1 MVEVGIAEYFSIGE
15 AIGIIGTMFVVL
27 YFSRK
32 HMQRL
37 TLDVKTKVLNDLDE
51 KVRKMAEIIIEKP
64 SMQKVIYRL
73 EKPAEELAF
82 AYYILFICSHAYTM
96 RQRKVLDDDE
106 WTGWLHWMKNCFKYG
121 TIGEQ
126 WEQIQSERWFNP
138 DFENFLNENIIP
150 RSADTKQ
157 TLYYNCCIS
166 LLTFFCCWN
175 FNRITLLVDTLITIT
190 MENGEL
196 IKQVYL
202 RFLVVDFTNT
212 TQIGNNLYTSLRFQ
226 YHK

>member
-1 MVEVGIAEYFSIGE
+1 MVEVGIAEYFGVGE

-150 RSADTKQ
+150 RSTDSKQ
-157 TLYYNCCIS
+157 T
-166 LLTFFCCWN
+166 
-175 FNRITLLVDTLITIT
+175 
-190 MENGEL
+190 
-196 IKQVYL
+196 
-202 RFLVVDFTNT
+202 
-212 TQIGNNLYTSLRFQ
+212 
-226 YHK
+226 

>member
-1 MVEVGIAEYFSIGE
+1 MVEVGISEYFGIGE

-37 TLDVKTKVLNDLDE
+37 TVDVKTKVLNDLDE

-82 AYYILFICSHAYTM
+82 AYYILFICSHAYAM

-126 WEQIQSERWFNP
+126 WGQIQSERWFNP
-138 DFENFLNENIIP
+138 DFENFVNENIMP
-150 RSADTKQ
+150 RSTDSKQ
-157 TLYYNCCIS
+157 
-166 LLTFFCCWN
+166 
-175 FNRITLLVDTLITIT
+175 
-190 MENGEL
+190 
-196 IKQVYL
+196 K
-202 RFLVVDFTNT
+202 
-212 TQIGNNLYTSLRFQ
+212 
-226 YHK
+226 